1 VLGNLNAQRR
11 TLLHQSLRFRKNMSQ
26 DFFRHLEPWKKKH
39 QTRKDWR
46 GAKGGER
53 NKFRNLD

>member
-1 VLGNLNAQRR
+1 MR
-11 TLLHQSLRFRKNMSQ
+11 Q
-26 DFFRHLEPWKKKH
+26 DFFRDLEPWKRKH